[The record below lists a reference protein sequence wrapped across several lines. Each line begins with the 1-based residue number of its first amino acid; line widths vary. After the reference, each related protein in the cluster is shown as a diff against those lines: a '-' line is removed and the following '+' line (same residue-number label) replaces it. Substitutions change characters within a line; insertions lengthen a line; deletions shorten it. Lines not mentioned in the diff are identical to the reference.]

1 MLEGFNF
8 FDFSDASKS
17 FYSNVQD
24 PISSLRIRPL
34 NSKCSRDDGKI
45 DRNFPKALKTVHKS
59 MLPSLVFAW
68 TCIRA
73 CAELQPTCGT
83 ERERAS
89 ELASHSYYVTPMT
102 SSIQILQHLRV
113 RGCWYR
119 VALDGDDVTTQ
130 HRIARTPSSRPKYMS
145 RCLLS
150 TPSTFLF
157 ETLGVCVCVWS
168 SHHRCR
174 RHRRRRR
181 RLRRRRRSILFSLAL
196 LRLMLLSISFVC
208 HTRTHARTHT
218 STIRSSIV
226 QLLCNVASRYTGL

>member
-1 MLEGFNF
+1 
-8 FDFSDASKS
+8 
-17 FYSNVQD
+17 
-24 PISSLRIRPL
+24 
-34 NSKCSRDDGKI
+34 
-45 DRNFPKALKTVHKS
+45 

-73 CAELQPTCGT
+73 CAELQPTWGT

-130 HRIARTPSSRPKYMS
+130 HRTQRVH
-145 RCLLS
+145 LHLD
-150 TPSTFLF
+150 
-157 ETLGVCVCVWS
+157 
-168 SHHRCR
+168 
-174 RHRRRRR
+174 
-181 RLRRRRRSILFSLAL
+181 RSICLDAYWAHRARFCLK
-196 LRLMLLSISFVC
+196 LSVFVC
-208 HTRTHARTHT
+208 EAVITVVVVTAVAAAVSVVVDDPFYFPWRCYDWCCFLSRLCATHARTHT